1 MRSKYELKI
10 SVVTLKNICIFLT
23 SFLMFFKLFDYS
35 LLYHN
40 LDFISYETVMFLN
53 SIVIILFSGA
63 SIQKKATLFY
73 LLLIILLIATF
84 ARGEAEYFAQNC
96 MLIFSLFIIFNLKK
110 SSCYAVILSAAV
122 AIIPYFLRWLLAM
135 VRLGN
140 YLGNRGPLHFAAVG
154 LLGLIFLYQKKF
166 KPLWQ
171 YLLMIVLIF
180 ITFIGQSRTSLVACC
195 VSVGLMVF
203 LQFQGKFTLKKM
215 ITLAFFGVLGVGV
228 LFYLQDRIIELFF
241 NKWSGQTT
249 IFTGRSMMW
258 IDVLTDIRWWGFER
272 DYIPL
277 KYGLDNIHNGYLQAY
292 TSFGVI
298 AGILYILLTITTLLK
313 GLRTRKNYDIQG
325 LMIVFLPF
333 IALSFF
339 ESTFIMDTGY
349 PFLGVCTTIILG
361 QIYRISE
368 ETRVSKIDTH
378 IY

>member
-1 MRSKYELKI
+1 M
-10 SVVTLKNICIFLT
+10 
-23 SFLMFFKLFDYS
+23 
-35 LLYHN
+35 
-40 LDFISYETVMFLN
+40 
-53 SIVIILFSGA
+53 
-63 SIQKKATLFY
+63 
-73 LLLIILLIATF
+73 
-84 ARGEAEYFAQNC
+84 
-96 MLIFSLFIIFNLKK
+96 
-110 SSCYAVILSAAV
+110 
-122 AIIPYFLRWLLAM
+122 
-135 VRLGN
+135 
-140 YLGNRGPLHFAAVG
+140 
-154 LLGLIFLYQKKF
+154 
-166 KPLWQ
+166 
-171 YLLMIVLIF
+171 
-180 ITFIGQSRTSLVACC
+180 
-195 VSVGLMVF
+195 
-203 LQFQGKFTLKKM
+203 
-215 ITLAFFGVLGVGV
+215 LGVGV

-349 PFLGVCTTIILG
+349 PFWVYALQLFLGKYTAFQKRHG
-361 QIYRISE
+361 
-368 ETRVSKIDTH
+368 
-378 IY
+378 